1 MIYLN
6 HMIASKE
13 VIHSFFHRVL
23 FTEHSTMCSEQH
35 ACIFPSGKA
44 REGDM
49 SPVERGESK
58 MGTRRKG
65 LITFSHKILIILKQS
80 CWFETYL

>member
-1 MIYLN
+1 MIYVS

-13 VIHSFFHRVL
+13 VIHSFFFHRIL

-35 ACIFPSGKA
+35 LFVSASGKA
-44 REGDM
+44 REGGM

-58 MGTRRKG
+58 MGTRKRG
-65 LITFSHKILIILKQS
+65 FNHFFT
-80 CWFETYL
+80 